1 MYSFWSLFI
10 EKKSFSFLLL
20 VTLVAFGLSSVI
32 EIPKE
37 SNPKVEIPIGIVTTV
52 LSGASALDI
61 EKLITNK
68 LEDGIK
74 NNLDNINDLTSTSR
88 QGVSSIVI
96 EFEANADLNKSIQEL
111 KDEVDKVVPE
121 LPDEATDP
129 LVFQV
134 DFSNDPI
141 IIFAIF
147 GELPESEFLRIAE
160 SLEDEIKEV
169 QGVSDV
175 SISGKRDREVQIIVN
190 KEALSTFGL
199 SLTDV
204 ISAIR
209 ATNSTFPVGSIT
221 VSDIEYNVQFKGD
234 IENTAEI
241 ADIAILA
248 AGGEPIYIRDLGVV
262 VDGFTKIN
270 TISRASV
277 GGKPSKTSFSFN
289 VFKNSGGDITKITA
303 EVRDKLED
311 LQKPGKLLADLDTL
325 TVFDSGELLKDDLIT
340 LTRTGLQT
348 VTLVMLLLFLAIG
361 WREALIAGSAIPL
374 SFLIAFIGLNA
385 SGNTLNFV
393 SLFSLI
399 LAIGILVDS
408 SIVIVEGINT
418 KMKMWMDKKEAALT
432 TIKEFHWP
440 LTSGTMT
447 TIAIFAPLFLISGIT
462 GEFIAAI
469 PFTIIFVLLA
479 SLLVALGLIP
489 LIASILMRRRLTSK
503 MEERQIYYAKK
514 LQDWYVGKLDSFIGV
529 KRKERIFIWGIII
542 LFIVALSLP
551 VSGAVKVV
559 FFDQDDSDFLLV
571 EIEQP
576 QGTVLSKTDLEARKV
591 EEILYTEPDIESF
604 TITVGA
610 TSAFNEGQSG
620 AKFANAFLTLKKDRE
635 RNSTEIVSSLRKKFA
650 VIKSSEIRIN
660 QPNTGPP
667 TGTPVVIKFLG
678 DDLDEL
684 DKVVGRAADILR
696 AIPGTSDVTTS
707 AKDDGTEFV
716 LEIDKAK
723 AIELGLNVSIV
734 SQNLRAAVHGIE
746 ATTIRGNDEDIK
758 VIVKL
763 NLNPD
768 YIDPHDTARAN
779 IEAVRQI
786 EIQSASGPVL
796 LGSVLTISIAKNSTA
811 IRHEN
816 RSRIAT
822 VGSEL
827 TSSGNTREITAEFTK
842 RSDNL
847 NIPPSVTMVIG
858 GENEDVDQSF
868 KDMFR
873 ALIIGLTLM
882 FAILVLQF
890 NSYRHALYVLSIAPL
905 SLTGILFGL
914 MLTGKAL
921 SFPSLLGFI
930 ALSGIVVNNSIILI
944 DTMNN
949 LRRQNPNK
957 PIRTVVIE
965 GASSRLRPI
974 LLTTVTTV
982 IGIIPLTFASELW
995 APLAF
1000 SIMFGLTYSLTITLL
1015 LVPILYNRKPG
1026 EIDGG
1031 RSQKTQDLSLA
1042 VQPSGQ

>member
-325 TVFDSGELLKDDLIT
+325 TVFDSGE
-340 LTRTGLQT
+340 R
-348 VTLVMLLLFLAIG
+348 
-361 WREALIAGSAIPL
+361 
-374 SFLIAFIGLNA
+374 LNA

-447 TIAIFAPLFLISGIT
+447 TIAVFAPLFLISGIT

-514 LQDWYVGKLDSFIGV
+514 VQNWYAGKLNSFIGV
-529 KRKERIFIWGIII
+529 KRKERIFIWSIII

-551 VSGAVKVV
+551 AVGAVKVI

-604 TITVGA
+604 TLTVGA
-610 TSAFNEGQSG
+610 TSAFNDGQSG
-620 AKFANAFLTLKKDRE
+620 AKFANIFLLLRE
-635 RNSTEIVSSLRKKFA
+635 SRTRNSTEIVSSLREKFA
-650 VIKSSEIRIN
+650 TIRSSEIRIN

-678 DDLDEL
+678 DDLDAL
-684 DKVVGRAADILR
+684 DRVVGRAADILR
-696 AIPGTSDVTTS
+696 TIPGTSDVTTS
-707 AKDDGTEFV
+707 TKDDGTEFI

-723 AIELGLNVSIV
+723 AVELGLNISLV

-746 ATTIRGNDEDIK
+746 ATTIKGNDKDIE

-768 YIDPHDTARAN
+768 YLDPHDTARAN

-786 EIQSASGPVL
+786 EIQSPNGPIL
-796 LGSVLTISIAKNSTA
+796 LGSVLTTSIGKNSTA

-827 TSSGNTREITAEFTK
+827 TASGNAREIANQFRE
-842 RSDNL
+842 RASEL
-847 NIPPSVTMVIG
+847 NIPSGITMKIG

-873 ALIIGLTLM
+873 SLIIGLTLM

-890 NSYRHALYVLSIAPL
+890 NSYRHALYVLSIVPL

-949 LRRQNPNK
+949 LRRKNRGR
-957 PIRTVVIE
+957 PIREIVIE
-965 GASSRLRPI
+965 GATSRLRPI

-1000 SIMFGLTYSLTITLL
+1000 SIMFGLTFSLVITLL
-1015 LVPILYNRKPG
+1015 LVPILYNWKPG

-1031 RSQKTQDLSLA
+1031 GSRKNQDLSL
-1042 VQPSGQ
+1042 VIQPSE